1 MHRRVIPILLA
12 LAIAAMVSGETLYVP
27 ASANAEGANSTRWR
41 TDLQVKAQGGAGA
54 AFTVEL
60 LKHSKANTDPLSV
73 DFSVAAGQSLGLAD
87 FIETGFGF
95 TGTAALRIT
104 PTEGHILATSRTY
117 NDDPSGTY
125 GQTVPAVTEDD
136 AIGFGDEAALIQLA
150 RSPDP
155 TTGFRTNI
163 GFVSLTDTRIEVVVD
178 LFLADGTALGDLV
191 YELKAFEYR
200 QINDVF
206 ATAGATD
213 VADGYA
219 MVSTT
224 DEDGSF
230 ITYASVVDNG
240 SGDAVFILGQT
251 EIAVTPAQDRLVVL
265 ESFLRDG

>member
-1 MHRRVIPILLA
+1 MLRKLA
-12 LAIAAMVSGETLYVP
+12 MFTLAATAAFAVSAQTLIVP
-27 ASANAEGANSTRWR
+27 ASANAEGANNTRWR
-41 TDLQVKAQGGAGA
+41 TDLQVKAQGDAGA
-54 AFTVEL
+54 SFTVEL
-60 LKHSKANTDPLSV
+60 LKHRKANTDPLSV
-73 DFSVAAGQSLGLAD
+73 DFTLAANESLGLANVVD
-87 FIETGFGF
+87 TDFGF

-125 GQTVPAVTEDD
+125 GQTVPAISEDGT
-136 AIGFGDEAALIQLA
+136 IGFGDEAALIQLA

-155 TTGFRTNI
+155 TMGFRTNI
-163 GFVSLTDTRIEVVVD
+163 GFVSLTDSRIEVVID
-178 LFLADGTALGDLV
+178 LFSADGTALGDLV

-206 ATAGATD
+206 AIAGATD

-219 MVSTT
+219 KVRTT
-224 DEDGSF
+224 AEDGSF
-230 ITYASVVDNG
+230 IAYASVVDNG